1 MCDAQAM
8 TDTGAFNEIGREAVR
23 LRLAEYPREMRLT
36 AQVWLL
42 EQDAIV
48 AAQRRK
54 LRLRLLWGIIG
65 SAFSLLAVFALG
77 EIMHR

>member
-1 MCDAQAM
+1 M

-54 LRLRLLWGIIG
+54 FRLRFGALLE
-65 SAFSLLAVFALG
+65 ALLACSRCLRSERLCIDKTG
-77 EIMHR
+77 